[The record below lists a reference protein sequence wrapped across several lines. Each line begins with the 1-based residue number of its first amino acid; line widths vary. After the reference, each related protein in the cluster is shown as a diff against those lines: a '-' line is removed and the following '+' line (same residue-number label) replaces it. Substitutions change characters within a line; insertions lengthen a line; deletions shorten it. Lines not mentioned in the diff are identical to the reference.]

1 MLTLNICAHHLIRVT
16 YLHLLL
22 FLFTWFCMTKCIV
35 DYWSMCFSL
44 FRQSTVNIV
53 DINMEAG
60 LEAAVCWVN
69 IYIMQHSNSFTSHLS
84 CKYQQK
90 LKHSDSLH
98 GCSSLSGLPPS
109 LEIHQTNWTLWW
121 PSPSFM
127 YFTIYSRCHGVNSSR
142 SHTVVIFHQL
152 SLRGRIC
159 RRKCKYA
166 SN

>member
-1 MLTLNICAHHLIRVT
+1 MFTLNICAHHLIRVT

-69 IYIMQHSNSFTSHLS
+69 IYIMQHSNSFKSHLS

-90 LKHSDSLH
+90 LKHLDSLH
-98 GCSSLSGLPPS
+98 GCSSLSGLPSS
-109 LEIHQTNWTLWW
+109 LEIHQTNLDAMVAVSIFYVFYHIFMMSWGKLFSESHGGYF
-121 PSPSFM
+121 PSAF
-127 YFTIYSRCHGVNSSR
+127 SSWED
-142 SHTVVIFHQL
+142 L
-152 SLRGRIC
+152 SE
-159 RRKCKYA
+159 KM
-166 SN
+166 